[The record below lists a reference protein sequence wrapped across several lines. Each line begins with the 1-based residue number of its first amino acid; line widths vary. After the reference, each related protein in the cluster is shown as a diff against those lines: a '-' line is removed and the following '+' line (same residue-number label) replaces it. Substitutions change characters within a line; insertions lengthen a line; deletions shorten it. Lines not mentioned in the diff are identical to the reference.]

1 MELAKNH
8 LNSNIHKLKYLNK
21 YFPTVQKVHLNGSKI
36 DYGLVNDLVEKIM
49 QYKFIPMKIKIVVG
63 QKLFKRKQ
71 AEIKKIIED
80 STHHVEDEVLI
91 EQLCG
96 SKGKTAR
103 IDAFNDAFEEL
114 EKGKVAATNWKV
126 QS

>member
-1 MELAKNH
+1 MWLFRQQCIMFCSYLCTFLF
-8 LNSNIHKLKYLNK
+8 LNLLCIFFFTS
-21 YFPTVQKVHLNGSKI
+21 FP
-36 DYGLVNDLVEKIM
+36 
-49 QYKFIPMKIKIVVG
+49 
-63 QKLFKRKQ
+63 KR
-71 AEIKKIIED
+71 
-80 STHHVEDEVLI
+80 EDEVLI

-114 EKGKVAATNWKV
+114 EKGKVIATNWKV